1 MYFSRCGFPFKTRK
15 IRGLTYELAIRT
27 KRLGFSPTKKIAGK
41 AWLTGF
47 LYRHPELMRKNT
59 KNLSIARAKGANPTQ
74 IGYWFQMFKKAMNKL
89 NLWYTPNRIWNI
101 DECGVGDVPREG
113 EAVVGVKGEQCS
125 QTVSGEKS
133 SNSTVLTFVSAGGLA
148 VPPMVIFKGQRV
160 ATEWREAA
168 PSGYTI
174 KASENGYINQKH
186 FSDYGEVFIRYLK
199 ERGLN
204 RQTCILLLDQHSSH
218 LFNLHFM
225 EYMKAH
231 NVEVYAFPPHTTHL
245 LQPLDDTI
253 FANFKNA
260 YNARLLEMNFAK
272 AGTKMNK
279 YDFFKVFVPAFT
291 SSMSYQ
297 SITKGFSNTGIYP
310 YNPRTKKLKQVI
322 PSHIFDKCKW
332 PLPLCCCYVLSF
344 FSCFFPGFFVGI
356 AYGYRKG
363 VRQKL

>member
-1 MYFSRCGFPFKTRK
+1 
-15 IRGLTYELAIRT
+15 
-27 KRLGFSPTKKIAGK
+27 
-41 AWLTGF
+41 
-47 LYRHPELMRKNT
+47 
-59 KNLSIARAKGANPTQ
+59 
-74 IGYWFQMFKKAMNKL
+74 MF
-89 NLWYTPNRIWNI
+89 
-101 DECGVGDVPREG
+101 
-113 EAVVGVKGEQCS
+113 
-125 QTVSGEKS
+125 
-133 SNSTVLTFVSAGGLA
+133 
-148 VPPMVIFKGQRV
+148 
-160 ATEWREAA
+160 
-168 PSGYTI
+168 I
-174 KASENGYINQKH
+174 K
-186 FSDYGEVFIRYLK
+186 YLK

-291 SSMSYQ
+291 SSMTYQ

-332 PLPLCCCYVLSF
+332 PLPLCCCYVLVF
-344 FSCFFPGFFVGI
+344 FHGFFQVFSSALHTGT
-356 AYGYRKG
+356 AKGYDKNFNISLILQFLQLRRDHRIPLTLLTLVL
-363 VRQKL
+363 VRTRREERQSQYK